1 MTLDEFDLKILAAL
15 QRDSARTSAEL
26 SEIVHL
32 SPSQCSR
39 RKAALEQAGFVQSY
53 HARLDARKL
62 GHALQ
67 AITRVNLRD
76 HGEKIAED
84 FATFLKRHGVVREAF
99 SVSGDADYI
108 LKIHARDLDDFADFI
123 HRQLLPH
130 PQVAQVRS
138 DIVLMTLKDDEGV
151 PLDR

>member
-1 MTLDEFDLKILAAL
+1 MTLDEFDIRLLAAL
-15 QRDSARTSAEL
+15 QADSAQTSAEL
-26 SEIVHL
+26 AKAVHL

-39 RKAALEQAGFVQSY
+39 RKAALEDAGIIRSY

-76 HGEKIAED
+76 HGEKSADD
-84 FATFLKRHGVVREAF
+84 FAAFVRRHGVVREAF

-123 HRQLLPH
+123 HRHLLVH
-130 PQVAQVRS
+130 PQVAHVRS
-138 DIVLMTLKDDEGV
+138 DIVLMTMKDDEGV
-151 PLDR
+151 PLSD